1 MTPKSKTRSPLAV
14 PKLLTIKLMSI
25 KKRKNNPKIFLIKR
39 WLKSSYCKLV
49 RQVNSY
55 TYSILSR
62 LWNASTT
69 ATCSLTKTR
78 IRHLNLWNKE
88 PKKMNNLTARDFA
101 LICIRA
107 KSSYLRTNTFTHS
120 YLTSKSCSQARCH
133 LWSAHISTACQSWI
147 SLFQRRHLWRYRSRL
162 SLPSKKIRPPAS
174 SPAQQ
179 APKKKKKIK
188 KMSQR
193 LLPQKTR
200 SQ

>member
-1 MTPKSKTRSPLAV
+1 MTPKSQSPPAA
-14 PKLLTIKLMSI
+14 PKLLTIKLMSL

-88 PKKMNNLTARDFA
+88 PKTMNNLTARDFA
-101 LICIRA
+101 LTCIQA
-107 KSSYLRTNTFTHS
+107 KSSYLLTNTFTHS
-120 YLTSKSCSQARCH
+120 YLTSKSCSRARCH
-133 LWSAHISTACQSWI
+133 LLYAHISTACQSWT
-147 SLFQRRHLWRYRSRL
+147 SLFQRRRLWRYRSRL
-162 SLPSKKIRPPAS
+162 SLPNKKIRPPAS
-174 SPAQQ
+174 SRALQ

-193 LLPQKTR
+193 
-200 SQ
+200 